1 MGERVDQP
9 ETFIRELFGRSSGHA
24 AYVYDLA
31 ANLDTPHRAFML
43 GNWMSDTRQRVARL
57 RQLID
62 VSGAAAIKWEVGL
75 RPFARPAHDV
85 ATIVTAIRV
94 EANGVAQLP
103 NTRRFWERAFDGA
116 DLPDDPDRDL
126 RDNDPELID
135 AAWIVERTLVEDLN
149 ERRQRVSQFT
159 FGQRLAHAVGHKALA
174 DVLVAVRAFARY
186 RTLMLTLE
194 RTGITNPTIYSASA
208 KTARVLSTLDSER
221 RMSALK
227 QLQGA
232 LSLVEKLH
240 RAKAISNVDG
250 ESSVSALVT
259 LPLTDGRYQG
269 RVVSWIREVLAPSL
283 KLDRNVS
290 ERELIGRMA
299 GANTEAV
306 RRQVKWEGE
315 SYRIDVAR
323 PEIERV
329 IQIRQQQGQPS
340 LETALKLEQI
350 ARSLQSPKVT
360 LDDARKLSNELSS
373 LSKVLVP
380 RSSHKASFPAG
391 SIGSTIR
398 GRTSQP

>member
-1 MGERVDQP
+1 MSAVSACRNSRLANAWRMLLPTKPSLTSLWQS
-9 ETFIRELFGRSSGHA
+9 GR
-24 AYVYDLA
+24 
-31 ANLDTPHRAFML
+31 R
-43 GNWMSDTRQRVARL
+43 RL
-57 RQLID
+57 
-62 VSGAAAIKWEVGL
+62 S
-75 RPFARPAHDV
+75 H
-85 ATIVTAIRV
+85 
-94 EANGVAQLP
+94 
-103 NTRRFWERAFDGA
+103 
-116 DLPDDPDRDL
+116 
-126 RDNDPELID
+126 ID
-135 AAWIVERTLVEDLN
+135 A
-149 ERRQRVSQFT
+149 
-159 FGQRLAHAVGHKALA
+159 HA
-174 DVLVAVRAFARY
+174 RAYGNHDPA
-186 RTLMLTLE
+186 
-194 RTGITNPTIYSASA
+194 IYSASA

-283 KLDRNVS
+283 KFDQNVS
-290 ERELIGRMA
+290 ERELIARMA

-306 RRQVKWEGE
+306 LQQVKWEGE

-329 IQIRQQQGQPS
+329 IQIRQQQGQRS
-340 LETALKLEQI
+340 LETALKLEQMPGLCNHR
-350 ARSLQSPKVT
+350 RSPSTTRASCPTNCPHFLKC
-360 LDDARKLSNELSS
+360 LY
-373 LSKVLVP
+373 P